1 MCGIVG
7 FLALPSL
14 SSTDGETI
22 LINMAKA
29 IEARG
34 PDDHG
39 AWCDAERGVGLG
51 HRRLAI
57 VDLSPAGHQPM
68 TSVSGRY
75 VLVYNGEIYNHAQLR
90 KDLESQ
96 GHFVDWRGHSD
107 TETML
112 AGFDF
117 WGVTSTLEKCQGM
130 FAFGLWDRDTATLTL
145 ARDRAGEKP
154 LYYGFLGTGP
164 SRTLVF
170 ASELKALRAH
180 PHFEG
185 NINRDAITLLLRH
198 NYVPA
203 PYSIYQNVYKLPP
216 ASQIILSLS
225 DVASQQAPQPIEY
238 WSITG
243 VVENGRADPYK
254 GTPEQAVDD
263 LDALLRS
270 VVDQQMMAD
279 VPLGAFLSGGVDSS
293 TIVALMQSQS
303 ARPIKTFTIGF
314 EESRFN
320 EAVFAKTVAQHL
332 NTDHTELYVS
342 AAQAMAVIP
351 KLPHIYDEPFSDSSQ
366 IPTYLVSALAR
377 EHVTVSLSGDAG
389 DELFAGYTRYQATS
403 NVWQKLSR
411 LPQPVRALASGAMA
425 SISPGRWNAV
435 TDFAPPLKRRFGT
448 NLGDKIHKAASVLGS
463 VGIDQLYRGFVS
475 HWPDPK
481 RVVLGSNEPHT
492 KLTRDWS
499 SLGNLTDVEKMMLL
513 DFMTYLPDDILTKVD
528 RASMAVSL
536 ESRVPFLD
544 HRVVEFAWTL
554 PLNYKLREGEGK
566 WVLKQVLDRY
576 VPRQLIERP
585 KMGFGVPI
593 DEWLRGGLRDWAEAL
608 LTPDKLRSEGFF
620 DVNQVRNKW
629 QEHVAGERNWAYHL
643 WDVIMFQAWLE
654 GTNG

>member
-7 FLALPSL
+7 FLTLPGSA
-14 SSTDGETI
+14 STNGETT
-22 LINMAKA
+22 LVTMAKA

-39 AWCDAERGVGLG
+39 AWCDGERGIGLG

-75 VLVYNGEIYNHAQLR
+75 VLVFNGEIYNHGQIRRDIEA
-90 KDLESQ
+90 E
-96 GHFVDWRGHSD
+96 GHHVNWRGHSD

-112 AGFDF
+112 AGFDI
-117 WGVTSTLEKCQGM
+117 WGITATLEKCQGM
-130 FAFGLWDRDTATLTL
+130 FAFGLWDRQTASLTL

-154 LYYGFLGTGP
+154 VYYGFLGAGQE
-164 SRTLVF
+164 RTLVF

-180 PHFEG
+180 PQFKAA
-185 NINRDAITLLLRH
+185 INRDAITLLLRH
-198 NYVPA
+198 NYIPA
-203 PYSIYQNVYKLPP
+203 PYSIYQDIYKLPP
-216 ASQIILSLS
+216 ATLVSLSLA
-225 DVASQQAPQPIEY
+225 DIASSQAPQPSEY
-238 WSITG
+238 WSITR
-243 VVENGRADPYK
+243 VVEDGQTDPYK
-254 GTPEQAVDD
+254 GTPEQAIDD
-263 LDALLRS
+263 LDKLLQS
-270 VVDQQMMAD
+270 VVSQQMMAD

-293 TIVALMQSQS
+293 TVVALMQSQS

-320 EAVFAKTVAQHL
+320 EAVFAKSVAQHL

-377 EHVTVSLSGDAG
+377 QHVTVSLSGDAG

-411 LPQPVRALASGAMA
+411 MPKSVRTLAAGAMTG
-425 SISPGRWNAV
+425 ISPGAWNSI
-435 TDFAPPLKRRFGT
+435 TDIVPPLRQRFGG
-448 NLGDKIHKAASVLGS
+448 NLGDKIHKAAGVLGS
-463 VGIDQLYRGFVS
+463 TGVDQLYRGLVS
-475 HWPDPK
+475 HWSHPE
-481 RVVLGSNEPHT
+481 RVVLGSTEPPT
-492 KLTRDWS
+492 KLTQDWS
-499 SLGNLTDVEKMMLL
+499 TLGNLSSVEKMMLL

-554 PLNYKLREGEGK
+554 PLSYKLREGEGK

-576 VPRQLIERP
+576 VPRQMIDRP

-608 LTPDKLRSEGFF
+608 LSEDRLRNEGFF
-620 DVNQVRNKW
+620 DVVQVRAKW
-629 QEHVAGERNWAYHL
+629 REHLSGQRNWAYHL
-643 WDVIMFQAWLE
+643 WDVLMFQAWLE
-654 GTNG
+654 NTHA